1 MGEVQ
6 TALKEL
12 KFEGPINRQVV
23 LTGGGAELKGIADYA
38 QQVLGR
44 SVRVGRPRG
53 LTGLPEAHAGPGFVT
68 LAGLAFFA
76 ANDPID
82 LRGLV
87 PQQQQQVYRPKGL
100 RALKRLF
107 QTVKANY

>member
-1 MGEVQ
+1 MVDAALLP
-6 TALKEL
+6 TATEA
-12 KFEGPINRQVV
+12 R
-23 LTGGGAELKGIADYA
+23 
-38 QQVLGR
+38 
-44 SVRVGRPRG
+44 RPRLSPLNQRRWKHFKANKRG
-53 LTGLPEAHAGPGFVT
+53 YWSLWIFLILLVAA